1 MPMHIEEMTS
11 EVAVF
16 DGELP
21 LSPAQMDQIVC
32 KVIECLEEKKLQEQ
46 QNRDAT
52 GLRREVTPKLNIG
65 E

>member
-1 MPMHIEEMTS
+1 MPMYIEEMTS

-16 DGELP
+16 EGELP
-21 LSPAQMDQIVC
+21 LTPAQIDRLVC
-32 KVIECLEEKKLQEQ
+32 KVMECLEEKKLQEK
-46 QNRDAT
+46 QNREAT